1 MAENTNEESIDSPE
15 NTLSKNPSEE
25 IIQTNDAD
33 TINPNQETANMEVHH
48 HAHTERKKWT
58 HYFWEF
64 LMLFLAV
71 FCGFMAEN
79 FREHQIEHRR
89 EQQYMISFIADLEND
104 TSNLLAGFS
113 FKEDRITAIDSVFLF
128 FENNPT
134 VSAINGSMHR
144 LILRTNWDRLY
155 RRNTTT
161 IDQLKYA
168 GGMRLIRKKNVV
180 DSISSYDLQWL
191 RADFWRE
198 AYVNQQE
205 KEKTLITQL
214 MVASDRLEAYRTNP
228 DPLHMPILNDSK
240 TIRINQPFLN
250 QFLNELTLQKI
261 ITSQDIKAYH
271 IIEKSAENLIALI
284 KKEYHLE

>member
-1 MAENTNEESIDSPE
+1 
-15 NTLSKNPSEE
+15 
-25 IIQTNDAD
+25 
-33 TINPNQETANMEVHH
+33 MEVHH
-48 HAHTERKKWT
+48 HAHTSRKKWT

-89 EQQYMISFIADLEND
+89 EKQYMVSMIADLEND
-104 TSNLLAGFS
+104 TTNLVFGFPL
-113 FKEDRITAIDSVFLF
+113 KEARVDAIDSVFLF

-134 VSAINGSMHR
+134 VTAINGAMHR
-144 LILRTNWDRLY
+144 QLLRTNWDRLY

-168 GGMRLIRKKNVV
+168 GGMRLIRKKNVA
-180 DSISSYDLQWL
+180 DSIAAYDLQWI
-191 RADFWRE
+191 RAEFWKE

-205 KEKTLITQL
+205 KQKTLISQV
-214 MVASDRLEAYRTNP
+214 MEASDLIGAYRTNP
-228 DPLHMPILNDSK
+228 DPLRMPKLSDSK
-240 TIRINQPFLN
+240 TIRINRAFLN

-261 ITSQDIKAYH
+261 ITTQDIRAYRTLQT
-271 IIEKSAENLIALI
+271 SAENLIALI
-284 KKEYHLE
+284 KKEYHLK